1 METEDDQLLALYGN
15 VLLPITAGKEKQ
27 YLLSEGVNL
36 DDAVVL
42 FENLTGMLQGYNP
55 STLEWRFRLAAKLVN
70 AHYID
75 LAQELKHIL
84 LVKINSTPQ
93 PSASIVHY
101 TIFDQ
106 FIYCVIET
114 LCLHQCDRETRNSVK
129 DAEEKESRLFHLIMI
144 NDHEGKHALDRCIK
158 LFEET
163 QEVDMYILRD
173 IGLCVVYT
181 LVAHE
186 NTRRFGLNEN
196 DHLDEKEAVETNQRE
211 ESDRIIN
218 SISKIIMLSGSIS
231 ASLPSRSTIHHAFF
245 LISTLL
251 IHCSVPLALR
261 PYTISCLFQWLEAHW
276 LLINVHHSDYSIDY
290 QARAVIDLSFFE
302 VDRSHDI
309 HILEWLWRMSDG
321 VDQWQNLVGSITHV
335 WLEAQIETIRD
346 AFAEKL
352 DTKDLVVKVFELAT
366 LSQSIRVVSETEWM
380 KTPAELPPSWSRI
393 ILYMVV
399 ALANILS
406 ASLENKNGEST
417 SIPLFDFSADSLP
430 PPAALLQAIQSH
442 HAFHLSSSTGSL
454 NSEVS
459 KNQHVTTHDEDRFNS
474 LITHINYAMLTI
486 SVDISIASQYAS
498 MPMLIDSLLLMITD
512 KEYAAAVLDHH
523 CIQTSVVFFIETLLI
538 VKPAHETAKWYSTLA
553 KMQSTIRS
561 RMVSSGS
568 VCSSAIDALRRG
580 SLASILGWLRLA
592 SAVYIQCSSSG
603 PPPVQLKTRRAYA
616 EFWSELLSSLL
627 RGFPCGCNQAIV
639 GAMHALYTHIGPSC
653 HLAAYLL
660 DNRWCM
666 FVLEAIIVSL
676 LQVEGHWR
684 WILDFTRLVVLG
696 PPTVKCHVRAWISS
710 IGLVAKL
717 RIGPHYCAAFKT
729 ASISLADE
737 LSQRLGSYP
746 DKDMANDTITELALP
761 NVDTNSQPNITS
773 IIDSK
778 MSVLVNDNDDDM
790 DATLLANDKHTPHI
804 ILPPLLTDRRA
815 FDTFPTRSS
824 TRSAHSDQ
832 TSLLGM
838 IDQVSILTRGGAVLW
853 SRRMTVMRTDVP
865 NPLNSLISEVFIEE
879 RAGLDSY
886 LSGPYLAKWVFANEI
901 GLVFVAV
908 HQSVLSLPHMDA
920 LLNAVKTT
928 FCARFAEIISDI
940 SHIDTYAE
948 YDDIFDA
955 VLEAVEEKTKEAK
968 KNKVPRS
975 FKDSKKYANTLEGS
989 QQKKPEIL
997 ATAVAE
1003 LIPGTTSSSPSTS
1016 DADTLASKLEKLAKR
1031 GVAGRKS
1038 VTKRAKAPDVQA
1050 PLASKTKK
1058 GKQMRAWD
1066 ASGGSIS
1073 IDPHQKLDF
1082 SESVEEGTIQV
1093 SNLIGES
1100 MGVRALDGSYDAL
1113 EMDDPDTTLDNED
1126 EDKEGDSSDAEE
1138 HVTALAAN
1146 SKPTASG
1153 SSLFSFFTKW
1163 TSSRTLTEV
1172 ELESAMIRIKEH
1184 LINKNVAA
1192 DIASLLCQSVKSGLV
1207 GKKTGPFKALDLT
1220 IRELMEVA
1228 LSRIL
1233 TPGAST
1239 DVLRD
1244 INVANT
1250 KGYTGKLGGG
1260 SSGRPYTFAFIGVN
1274 GVGKSTNLSKICF
1287 WLLQNKKRV
1296 LIAACDTF
1304 RSGAVE
1310 QLRVHCRNLKE
1321 LEKGAV
1327 VDLFDRG
1334 YGKDPAAIAKDAI
1347 AYATA
1352 ERYDVVLI
1360 DTAGRMQDNEP
1371 LMRALAK
1378 LISTNNPDK
1387 ILFVGEALV
1396 GNGAVDQ
1403 LSKFNQA
1410 LRDFSGMR
1418 VPRQIDGMILTK
1430 FDTIDDKVG
1439 AALSMTYTTGKPILF
1454 VGTGQTYTDLRKLN
1468 VKSVVGS
1475 LLK

>member
-245 LISTLL
+245 LIST
-251 IHCSVPLALR
+251 
-261 PYTISCLFQWLEAHW
+261 
-276 LLINVHHSDYSIDY
+276 
-290 QARAVIDLSFFE
+290 
-302 VDRSHDI
+302 
-309 HILEWLWRMSDG
+309 
-321 VDQWQNLVGSITHV
+321 HV

-366 LSQSIRVVSETEWM
+366 LSQSIRVVSETEYGR
-380 KTPAELPPSWSRI
+380 KTLTVGSRI

-486 SVDISIASQYAS
+486 SVDIS
-498 MPMLIDSLLLMITD
+498 IDSLLLMITD

-746 DKDMANDTITELALP
+746 
-761 NVDTNSQPNITS
+761 
-773 IIDSK
+773 
-778 MSVLVNDNDDDM
+778 
-790 DATLLANDKHTPHI
+790 
-804 ILPPLLTDRRA
+804 
-815 FDTFPTRSS
+815 
-824 TRSAHSDQ
+824 
-832 TSLLGM
+832 
-838 IDQVSILTRGGAVLW
+838 
-853 SRRMTVMRTDVP
+853 
-865 NPLNSLISEVFIEE
+865 
-879 RAGLDSY
+879 
-886 LSGPYLAKWVFANEI
+886 
-901 GLVFVAV
+901 
-908 HQSVLSLPHMDA
+908 
-920 LLNAVKTT
+920 
-928 FCARFAEIISDI
+928 
-940 SHIDTYAE
+940 
-948 YDDIFDA
+948 
-955 VLEAVEEKTKEAK
+955 
-968 KNKVPRS
+968 
-975 FKDSKKYANTLEGS
+975 
-989 QQKKPEIL
+989 
-997 ATAVAE
+997 
-1003 LIPGTTSSSPSTS
+1003 
-1016 DADTLASKLEKLAKR
+1016 
-1031 GVAGRKS
+1031 
-1038 VTKRAKAPDVQA
+1038 
-1050 PLASKTKK
+1050 
-1058 GKQMRAWD
+1058 
-1066 ASGGSIS
+1066 
-1073 IDPHQKLDF
+1073 
-1082 SESVEEGTIQV
+1082 
-1093 SNLIGES
+1093 
-1100 MGVRALDGSYDAL
+1100 
-1113 EMDDPDTTLDNED
+1113 
-1126 EDKEGDSSDAEE
+1126 
-1138 HVTALAAN
+1138 
-1146 SKPTASG
+1146 
-1153 SSLFSFFTKW
+1153 
-1163 TSSRTLTEV
+1163 
-1172 ELESAMIRIKEH
+1172 
-1184 LINKNVAA
+1184 
-1192 DIASLLCQSVKSGLV
+1192 
-1207 GKKTGPFKALDLT
+1207 
-1220 IRELMEVA
+1220 
-1228 LSRIL
+1228 
-1233 TPGAST
+1233 
-1239 DVLRD
+1239 
-1244 INVANT
+1244 
-1250 KGYTGKLGGG
+1250 
-1260 SSGRPYTFAFIGVN
+1260 
-1274 GVGKSTNLSKICF
+1274 
-1287 WLLQNKKRV
+1287 
-1296 LIAACDTF
+1296 
-1304 RSGAVE
+1304 
-1310 QLRVHCRNLKE
+1310 
-1321 LEKGAV
+1321 
-1327 VDLFDRG
+1327 
-1334 YGKDPAAIAKDAI
+1334 
-1347 AYATA
+1347 
-1352 ERYDVVLI
+1352 
-1360 DTAGRMQDNEP
+1360 
-1371 LMRALAK
+1371 
-1378 LISTNNPDK
+1378 
-1387 ILFVGEALV
+1387 
-1396 GNGAVDQ
+1396 
-1403 LSKFNQA
+1403 
-1410 LRDFSGMR
+1410 
-1418 VPRQIDGMILTK
+1418 
-1430 FDTIDDKVG
+1430 
-1439 AALSMTYTTGKPILF
+1439 
-1454 VGTGQTYTDLRKLN
+1454 
-1468 VKSVVGS
+1468 
-1475 LLK
+1475 

>member
-660 DNRWCM
+660 DNRW
-666 FVLEAIIVSL
+666 L
-676 LQVEGHWR
+676 
-684 WILDFTRLVVLG
+684 
-696 PPTVKCHVRAWISS
+696 
-710 IGLVAKL
+710 
-717 RIGPHYCAAFKT
+717 
-729 ASISLADE
+729 
-737 LSQRLGSYP
+737 
-746 DKDMANDTITELALP
+746 
-761 NVDTNSQPNITS
+761 
-773 IIDSK
+773 
-778 MSVLVNDNDDDM
+778 LVNDNDDDM

-1066 ASGGSIS
+1066 ASGGSMS

-1153 SSLFSFFTKW
+1153 SGLFSFFTKW